1 MLRPICYVLLFVIF
15 SSLSSIPIYAFP
27 NSFGSDRKPKTSD
40 KQKINQ
46 LATKITTSKSISH
59 WPHVGGTAQGG
70 HYISD
75 SQINLNNI
83 KTLDVAWT
91 HRSGDFRQGDN
102 FIDGISGEKPLQTGF
117 QATPIHYNNAL
128 FYCTPYNR
136 VISLNPEN
144 GKVIWAY
151 DPQVDL
157 SKFGVPRCRGVSSW
171 TNPALNEEAKCKYMI
186 FAPTMDARIIALDA
200 TSGEKCNNFADN
212 GEIILTDGLGDY
224 NPSDYSLTTPPLITS
239 TLLVTGSAVA
249 DNISTDVPS
258 GVVRAYDLQTG
269 LLAWAWD
276 TIPPNSKPILNSESK
291 EAYQR
296 GTTNVWSFISADDEL
311 GLVYVP
317 TGNTSPDYYGGHRNG
332 SDYYSSSIVAL
343 SQITG
348 EVKWHFRAV
357 NHDIWDFDI
366 PSQPTL
372 YDFMFNGK
380 IVRALAQTTKM
391 GHVFLLNRETGEPI
405 FPVED
410 KPVPQGAIFGDYTA
424 PTQPFPTKP
433 KSLMNLDFNEDDI
446 WGLTPFDRGAC
457 RKKFKELKYEGIY
470 TPSSEEGSI
479 HFPGSFGGHNWG
491 GPALDPV
498 NKKLIVNTLHMA
510 SIVKL
515 IPREKCGQAEV
526 DRQKK
531 RLDRRFSFIEPS
543 KGTPFCNQRW
553 LGFFSPL
560 AIPCTPP
567 PWGTLASIDL
577 ISGDVDWQ
585 VPLGTTRDLAPFP
598 VWFIKGVPNI
608 GGPLVTDTGL
618 IFIAATTDFYIR
630 GFDLNSGDVV
640 WKHRL
645 PTAAHA
651 SPMSYISQNNE
662 QYIVVAAGGSPVLAT
677 PPGDY
682 VIAYKIS
689 KDK

>member
-1 MLRPICYVLLFVIF
+1 MTKKTCWPLIFASLL
-15 SSLSSIPIYAFP
+15 LALPDEL
-27 NSFGSDRKPKTSD
+27 NSFPASAG
-40 KQKINQ
+40 QKN
-46 LATKITTSKSISH
+46 TTRDY
-59 WPHVGGTAQGG
+59 WPHVGGTAKGG

-75 SQINLNNI
+75 SRINPDNVKNLE
-83 KTLDVAWT
+83 VAWI
-91 HRSGDFRQGDN
+91 HRSGDYREGDN
-102 FIDGISGEKPLQTGF
+102 FIDGITGERPLQTGF
-117 QATPIHYNNAL
+117 QATPIHFNRAL
-128 FYCTPYNR
+128 YYCTPFNR
-136 VISLNPEN
+136 VISLDPEN
-144 GKVIWAY
+144 GEVNWSF
-151 DPQVDL
+151 DPQVNMADY
-157 SKFGVPRCRGVSSW
+157 GVLRCRGVSSW
-171 TNPALNEEAKCKYMI
+171 TNPDLEANDDCKHVI

-200 TSGEKCNNFADN
+200 DTGKKCSDFADD
-212 GEIILTDGLGDY
+212 GEINLTEGLGEF
-224 NPSDYSLTTPPLITS
+224 NPPDYSLTTPPLVTKN
-239 TLLVTGSAVA
+239 LLVTGSAVA

-258 GVVRAYDLQTG
+258 GVVRAYHLRTG
-269 LLAWAWD
+269 KLAWAWD
-276 TIPPNSKPILNSESK
+276 TIPPNAEPVLNPETG
-291 EAYQR
+291 ETFQR

-343 SQITG
+343 SQETG
-348 EVKWHFRAV
+348 EVKWHFRTV
-357 NHDIWDFDI
+357 NHDIWDFDV

-372 YDFMFNGK
+372 YDIEMDGQ
-380 IVRALAQTTKM
+380 IVPALAQTTKM
-391 GHVFLLNRETGEPI
+391 GHVFLLNRETGEPL
-405 FPVED
+405 FPVENR
-410 KPVPQGAIFGDYTA
+410 PVPQGAIAGDFTA
-424 PTQPFPTKP
+424 PTQPFPTRP
-433 KSLMNLDFNEDDI
+433 PSLMDLDFTEDDI

-457 RKKFKELKYEGIY
+457 RKKFRELRYEGIF

-515 IPREKCGQAEV
+515 IPREKCAQAEI

-531 RLDRRFSFIEPS
+531 SLDRRFSFIEPS
-543 KGTPFCNQRW
+543 EGTPFCDQRW
-553 LGFFSPL
+553 LGFFSPW

-577 ISGDVDWQ
+577 VSGEIDWQ

-598 VWFIKGVPNI
+598 IWFIKGVPNL

-630 GFDLNSGDVV
+630 GFDINTGEVV

-651 SPMSYISQNNE
+651 SPMSYISENNR
-662 QYIVVAAGGSPVLAT
+662 QYVVVAAGGSPVLAT

-682 VIAYKIS
+682 VIAYRINENR
-689 KDK
+689 